1 MERIER
7 VNSSYDLDYDYYRK
21 NLPAI
26 DDSDETDESINIYE
40 KIFESRK
47 TFTVLGLDSYIILS
61 KKSLTRMC
69 NMIDCYPQEYILFT
83 NHQIIDED
91 KFDKL
96 LEKEKGDL
104 NPIFI
109 PEPENDNDNDVD
121 DDGFKKVENIE
132 LNIIN
137 IEIFTKCLWLYLS
150 LTICSLWNFLYYMY
164 IILKTD
170 YGFSFFSFYV
180 LFLFGLLL
188 FTGIYGFLKCRWRD
202 FSGYPLKIFTFLVP
216 SSIPIEIF
224 MYYFSSLNLKGFWI
238 KLIIDIITFIIGTVL
253 VLFLF
258 GIIKI
263 KSIINDQEDEQIKE
277 KLINSEKGKEEA
289 PVYKFDD

>member
-1 MERIER
+1 MERMER

-26 DDSDETDESINIYE
+26 DDSDETDESINLYE
-40 KIFESRK
+40 KIYQSRK

-61 KKSLTRMC
+61 KKSLTRISD
-69 NMIDCYPQEYILFT
+69 MIDCYPQEYILFT

-96 LEKEKGDL
+96 LEKEKDDL

-121 DDGFKKVENIE
+121 DDGFKKAENIE
-132 LNIIN
+132 VNIIN

-150 LTICSLWNFLYYMY
+150 LTICSFWNFLFYMY

-170 YGFSFFSFYV
+170 YVISFFSFYV
-180 LFLFGLLL
+180 LYLFGLLL

-202 FSGYPLKIFTFLVP
+202 FSGYPLKIVTFLVP

-224 MYYFSSLNLKGFWI
+224 VYYFSSLKLNGFWI

-263 KSIINDQEDEQIKE
+263 KTINYDQDDEQIKE
-277 KLINSEKGKEEA
+277 KLINSEKGKEES
-289 PVYKFDD
+289 PVHKFDD